1 MSGIRDVA
9 ELAGVSIGT
18 VSNVLNGRSTV
29 SPANRTR
36 VEAAIRELGFVRNES
51 ARQLR
56 AGSSRVLALMVL
68 DLANP
73 FFSDV
78 ARGVDDV
85 ADEHGLMVSVSSTGE
100 SPGRERRYL
109 DLIEEQRVHGLLIT
123 PVLDDPE
130 RLDQLVRRGTPV
142 VLVDRG
148 SAGPHRCSV
157 AVDDVEG
164 GRMAAEHLLAQG
176 HRELAYLGGPF
187 DVRQVRDRL
196 AGAREAVGGNATLS
210 VIETPSLTVEAG
222 RVAAQR
228 LLDLGA
234 SRPTAVFCANDL
246 LALGVLQEVVGRG
259 IRVPDELAIVGY
271 DDIVYAAAAAIPLTS
286 VRQPR
291 EQLGRA
297 GAQLL
302 IEEVDDPGHR
312 HRQVVFQPDLVIRA
326 SSSSRLMEQP

>member
-1 MSGIRDVA
+1 VSGIREVA

-29 SPANRTR
+29 SAANRAR
-36 VEAAIRELGFVRNES
+36 VESAIRDLGFVRNES

-68 DLANP
+68 DLGNP

-78 ARGVDDV
+78 ARGVEAV
-85 ADEHGLMVSVSSTGE
+85 ADEHGLMLSVSSTGE
-100 SPGRERRYL
+100 SPEREDRYL

-123 PVLDDPE
+123 PVRDDAE
-130 RLDQLVRRGTPV
+130 RLDQLARRGTPV

-164 GRMAAEHLLAQG
+164 GRMAARHLLDMG
-176 HRELAYLGGPF
+176 HRDLAYVGGPL

-196 AGAREAVGGNATLS
+196 SGAREAVGEDATLI
-210 VIETPSLTVEAG
+210 VVETPSLTVEAG
-222 RVAAQR
+222 RAAAR
-228 LLDLGA
+228 ALLDGP
-234 SRPTAVFCANDL
+234 RPTAVFCANDL

-259 IRVPDELAIVGY
+259 IKVPTELAIVGY
-271 DDIVYAAAAAIPLTS
+271 DDIEYAAAAAIPLTS

-297 GAQLL
+297 AAQLL
-302 IEEVDDPGHR
+302 IEEVDDPLHR
-312 HRQVVFQPDLVIRA
+312 HRQVVFQPDLVVRA
-326 SSSSRLMEQP
+326 SSSSLEQR

>member
-1 MSGIRDVA
+1 VSGIREVA

-29 SPANRTR
+29 SAANRAR
-36 VEAAIRELGFVRNES
+36 VEAAIRDLGFVRNES

-56 AGSSRVLALMVL
+56 AGSSRVLALIVL

-78 ARGVDDV
+78 ARGVEAV

-100 SPGRERRYL
+100 SPERESRYL

-123 PVLDDPE
+123 PVRDDAE
-130 RLDQLVRRGTPV
+130 RLDQLARRGTPV

-157 AVDDVEG
+157 AVDDIEG
-164 GRMAAEHLLAQG
+164 GRMAAQHLLDMG
-176 HRELAYLGGPF
+176 HRELAYVGGPF

-196 AGAREAVGGNATLS
+196 TGAREAAGEDATLT
-210 VIETPSLTVEAG
+210 VVETPSLTVEAG
-222 RVAAQR
+222 RLAAR
-228 LLDLGA
+228 ALLDGP
-234 SRPTAVFCANDL
+234 RPTAVFCANDL

-259 IRVPDELAIVGY
+259 IKVPGELAIVGY
-271 DDIVYAAAAAIPLTS
+271 DDIEYAAAAAIPLTS

-297 GAQLL
+297 AAQLL
-302 IEEVDDPGHR
+302 IEEVDDPLHR

-326 SSSSRLMEQP
+326 SSGP

>member
-36 VEAAIRELGFVRNES
+36 VEAAIRKLGFVRNES

-78 ARGVDDV
+78 ARGVEDV

-100 SPGRERRYL
+100 SPDRERRYL

-123 PVLDDPE
+123 PVSDDAE
-130 RLDQLVRRGTPV
+130 RLDQLVNRGTPV

-164 GRMAAEHLLAQG
+164 GRMAARHLLETG
-176 HRELAYLGGPF
+176 HRDLVYLGGPF

-196 AGAREAVGGNATLS
+196 AGAREAVGGDAMLA
-210 VIETPSLTVEAG
+210 VVETPSLTVEAG
-222 RVAAQR
+222 RAAARALLEDVAN
-228 LLDLGA
+228 
-234 SRPTAVFCANDL
+234 RPTAVFCANDL

-259 IRVPDELAIVGY
+259 IRVPDDLAIVGY

-291 EQLGRA
+291 EDLGRA
-297 GAQLL
+297 AAQLL
-302 IEEVDDPGHR
+302 IEEVDDPRHR
-312 HRQVVFQPDLVIRA
+312 HRQVVFQPGLVIRA
-326 SSSSRLMEQP
+326 SSSHR